1 MASSLQDVEQMS
13 NQVLT
18 IVGQSGK
25 QSIHREWERV
35 QVKSH
40 QIHTTILKVELTNRM
55 RRFISFDFDIDLD
68 RTTITKLYYRLF
80 NILER
85 ERTIIT

>member
-1 MASSLQDVEQMS
+1 MS

-25 QSIHREWERV
+25 QLIHREWERV

-40 QIHTTILKVELTNRM
+40 QIHTTILKVELTNRKEDLLLL
-55 RRFISFDFDIDLD
+55 ISIS
-68 RTTITKLYYRLF
+68 I
-80 NILER
+80 
-85 ERTIIT
+85 